1 MVAGSFLV
9 VSSVES
15 GVRRKFGIRNA
26 KFGIELSAGFL
37 LISNL
42 SVTFVGEVLAASRAM
57 FSSQKNIS
65 AVG

>member
-1 MVAGSFLV
+1 MSLVVGDFLV

-15 GVRRKFGIRNA
+15 GVWRKFGIRNA

-42 SVTFVGEVLAASRAM
+42 SVTFVGHGLV
-57 FSSQKNIS
+57 S
-65 AVG
+65 AP

>member
-1 MVAGSFLV
+1 MVVGDFLV

-42 SVTFVGEVLAASRAM
+42 SVTFVGHGLV
-57 FSSQKNIS
+57 S
-65 AVG
+65 AP